1 MNPRCILFDD
11 SCAHETILGG
21 RERLALVIPTVREAG
36 NIRILLDRTREAL
49 EQTGS
54 DYEIIIVD
62 DDSCDGTAEIVNA
75 IAENDPRVRLIVRKG
90 HKGLAGAVL
99 HGWRHTDATILGAM
113 DADLQHPPEL
123 LPELAS
129 AIFSGCDLAIGS
141 RYAAR
146 DCRRQDDLAIGS
158 RYAARDCRRQE
169 NPVRGLLSAAAIWAA
184 APIQRAERRA
194 RDPMSGYFLVR
205 RECLDGIAFQ
215 PEGFKLL
222 LEVLVRGRI
231 RSIKEIPFA
240 FGRRSCG
247 TSKANAKVARD
258 YARLL
263 ARLYREKF
271 TLQRART
278 IVLPGRQEAD

>member
-1 MNPRCILFDD
+1 MSLAFVNPRCILFDD

-146 DCRRQDDLAIGS
+146 DCRG
-158 RYAARDCRRQE
+158 QE

>member
-1 MNPRCILFDD
+1 MSLAFVNPRCILFDD

-146 DCRRQDDLAIGS
+146 DCRRQ
-158 RYAARDCRRQE
+158 E

>member
-1 MNPRCILFDD
+1 MSLAFVNPRGILFDD
-11 SCAHETILGG
+11 SCAHETLLGG

-36 NIRILLDRTREAL
+36 NIRILLDRTSEAL

-62 DDSCDGTAEIVNA
+62 DDSCDGTAEIVTA

-146 DCRRQDDLAIGS
+146 DCRG
-158 RYAARDCRRQE
+158 QE

-222 LEVLVRGRI
+222 LEILVRGRI

-247 TSKANAKVARD
+247 TSKANAKVACD

-263 ARLYREKF
+263 ARLYCEKF
-271 TLQRART
+271 ALQRART
-278 IVLPGRQEAD
+278 IVSPGRQEAD

>member
-1 MNPRCILFDD
+1 
-11 SCAHETILGG
+11 
-21 RERLALVIPTVREAG
+21 
-36 NIRILLDRTREAL
+36 
-49 EQTGS
+49 
-54 DYEIIIVD
+54 
-62 DDSCDGTAEIVNA
+62 
-75 IAENDPRVRLIVRKG
+75 
-90 HKGLAGAVL
+90 
-99 HGWRHTDATILGAM
+99 
-113 DADLQHPPEL
+113 
-123 LPELAS
+123 
-129 AIFSGCDLAIGS
+129 
-141 RYAAR
+141 
-146 DCRRQDDLAIGS
+146 
-158 RYAARDCRRQE
+158 
-169 NPVRGLLSAAAIWAA
+169 
-184 APIQRAERRA
+184 
-194 RDPMSGYFLVR
+194 MSGYFLVR